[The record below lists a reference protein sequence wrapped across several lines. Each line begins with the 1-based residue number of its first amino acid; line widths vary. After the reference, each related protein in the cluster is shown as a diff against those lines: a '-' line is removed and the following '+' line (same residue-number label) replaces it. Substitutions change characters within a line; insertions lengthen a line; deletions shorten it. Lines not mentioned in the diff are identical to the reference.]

1 MFSKTSQNVTSN
13 QWTVNRLLPLA
24 GLVAAGL
31 SATAFA
37 QSVQFPTYQVGQN
50 KTGSKGPDYP
60 STLQTPWVASS
71 GQIIT
76 PAGTQVLLGIKTRAK
91 AVALNPTGNHTAAV
105 LQMGA
110 PQAVTIFNTQ
120 TGAVLQTYNAGT
132 DPDGSN
138 TGISYTPDGKYLLF
152 SQDGNRAGAGYVA
165 IANVNPS
172 TGLLSNYA
180 HVSVPLDVNSAGVL
194 TTVTCFPN
202 SPPGTTGSD
211 AIPCGQTVS
220 LFGDGTPT
228 SYPLGI
234 AVSPDAKTA
243 YAVLDNNDTLAKI
256 DLTASTPVE
265 GKEVRVGNV
274 PNSVVISADGKTA
287 YVSNEAGPIATAS
300 DFQGYSNGTP
310 VVAHY
315 PTGAT
320 ESGTVSVVD
329 LSSFTVTGSVT
340 TGLHPTGMAFWGKK
354 LLVANTYSDSI
365 SVINTSD
372 NQVER
377 TINISL
383 PISVPGDT
391 KAAYGAGPNSIAVD
405 SVKNIAYVACYNSN
419 AIAVVDLNGPGT
431 ILGAIP
437 VGYAP
442 SSVVLDAADNVLLVA
457 NDKGIGTTGYN
468 VATPPTKSPENSY
481 ETDYKV
487 SSFNTHQDLGTVSIV
502 PLSNP
507 SALAAATLQVAYNNH
522 WDLAQNIEA
531 AGGGNSSTKPVAIP
545 AHLGDPSKIKHVF
558 VIIRENRTYDQI
570 LGDVT
575 GGNGDPSLA
584 VFGDGSAAEQGYKV
598 TPNAHALVERFPLF
612 DNFYD
617 PSRQSS
623 DGHNWIVQA
632 MAPYSD
638 DIQAPDWLRD
648 YPSNGG
654 DTIAYQK
661 KGFLWDQAARQHVS
675 FKNYGEYI
683 ESNSFH
689 TPTGSTTEPKWIDF
703 YNDTL
708 AYESGAESEL
718 YNFNTITS
726 RSALPNLLKKTVQN
740 YPQFD
745 LGIPD
750 QYRFDIWQQTFNKD
764 VASGSVPQ
772 LEFMW
777 ISSDHTGGPP
787 VSYAM
792 QADNDLALGR
802 FVDAISHSS
811 IWASSAIFVEED
823 DAQNGVDHVDGHRS
837 PGYIISPYVKQQVN
851 FDGTGAGV
859 TEESTFYTQVNF
871 TRTIEQILG
880 LKPLNQFDLVASP
893 MTNVFTDNPP
903 KRNFLPWTHVPN
915 DVPLNLGVTQ
925 TPTQPIPPPAGVS
938 AVTAPALKP
947 VVPAVKALRVGW
959 MQEKTKLF
967 AGKQH
972 IPDSE
977 NADTVGHLNWYE
989 ATGFTRPYPGEKTVR
1004 PASDFK
1010 KRPSPKGD
1018 LDD

>member
-1 MFSKTSQNVTSN
+1 MSKKVFQRATR
-13 QWTVNRLLPLA
+13 NRSRIKCLRPLA
-24 GLVAAGL
+24 GLLTIGVGA
-31 SATAFA
+31 SAFA
-37 QSVQFPTYQVGQN
+37 QSVPFPTYQVGQN
-50 KTGSKGPDYP
+50 KAGLKGPDYP

-91 AVALNPTGNHTAAV
+91 AIALNPTGNHTAAV

-120 TGAVLQTYNAGT
+120 TGAVLQTYSAGT
-132 DPDGSN
+132 DTDGSN
-138 TGISYTPDGKYLLF
+138 TGISYSPDGKYLLF
-152 SQDGNRAGAGYVA
+152 SQDGNKAGASFVA
-165 IANVNPS
+165 IASVNRL

-194 TTVTCFPN
+194 TTVQCFPN
-202 SPPGTTGSD
+202 SPPGTTGSE

-220 LFGDGTPT
+220 LFGNGTPT

-265 GKEVRVGNV
+265 GKEIRVGNV
-274 PNSVVISADGKTA
+274 PNSVVISPDGTTA

-329 LSSFTVTGSVT
+329 LSSFTVTGSVK

-365 SVINTSD
+365 SVIDTSA

-383 PISVPGDT
+383 PISIPGET

-405 SVKNIAYVACYNSN
+405 SVNNVAYVACYNSN
-419 AIAVVDLNGPGT
+419 AIAVVDLKGPGT

-442 SSVVLDAADNVLLVA
+442 SSVVLDTADNVLLVA

-487 SSFNTHQDLGTVSIV
+487 SGFNTHQDLGTVSIV

-507 SALAAATLQVAYNNH
+507 SALGAATLQVAYNNH
-522 WDLAQNIEA
+522 WDLTQNIEA
-531 AGGGNSSTKPVAIP
+531 AGGGNRSTPPVAIP

-584 VFGDGSAAEQGYKV
+584 VFGDGSAAESGYKV

-718 YNFNTITS
+718 YNFNTIAS
-726 RSALPNLLKKTVQN
+726 RSALPNLLRKTVQN

-750 QYRFDIWQQTFNKD
+750 QYRFDVWQQTFNKD

-893 MTNVFTDNPP
+893 MTEIFVNNPP
-903 KRNFLPWTHVPN
+903 EQNFLPWMHVPN

-925 TPTQPIPPPAGVS
+925 TPTQPIPPPAGVL
-938 AVTAPALKP
+938 AVTAPTLKP
-947 VVPAVKALRVGW
+947 VGPAVKALTVGW

-977 NADTVGHLNWYE
+977 DADTVGHLNWYE